1 MPICGSPRLFAAYR
15 VFHRLPVPRHSPCA
29 LCSLTMHCSPL
40 QASAHRDDSC
50 YVFRLIVVSYPLLL
64 IVTLLSNLISQLFLS
79 LFNFQGA
86 IRFVKAFV
94 GMTPKT
100 SGPSSLSALPHFSMG
115 PVAFF
120 LLTFSFSRKKKQVVG
135 TSGLEPPTSRLSG
148 ARSNQLSY
156 APLWWR

>member
-100 SGPSSLSALPHFSMG
+100 SGPRNLSALPIFQWGQSLS
-115 PVAFF
+115 FCLLF
-120 LLTFSFSRKKKQVVG
+120 LSRERKSKWWAQVDSNHRPRAYQARALTS
-135 TSGLEPPTSRLSG
+135 
-148 ARSNQLSY
+148 
-156 APLWWR
+156 